1 MGDMAFTE
9 EFDVVVVG
17 AGHAGCEAAMAAAR
31 MGLRTAL
38 FTLNLDL
45 IAQMS
50 CNPAIGGIAK
60 GHLVREVDALG
71 GVMGEVAD
79 ACGIQFRLLNTSRG
93 PAVWS
98 PRAQCDKALYRVKM
112 REVLE
117 GQRGLFIKQAE
128 VVDLVVVEGAGGADG
143 SHPTHRDEAAMDG
156 AREGLGRA
164 QEGGRAAH
172 DAHVSEARHGAPR
185 VVEGVR
191 LRDGRVVYAKATVV
205 TTGTFLNG
213 LIHCGEQQYA
223 AGRSGEPASVLL
235 GEALKRL
242 GLREC
247 RLKTG
252 TPPRLDGRTIDWT
265 KFEEQPGDTD
275 PTPFSFRAG
284 MKGGAGGFRPTH
296 RDEAA
301 MNGAGGNLG
310 SDGLQPTHHDR
321 AVMNG
326 ARDHLGRVER
336 TTEILSEAQNDAS
349 LEGEVGSW
357 VPELR
362 QVSCYIATTTPETLK
377 LIRENVH
384 RSPMYTGQIHAT
396 GPRYCP
402 SIEDK
407 IVRFPEKTSHQFF
420 LEPEGLNT
428 HEVYVNGMS
437 TSLPMEVQA
446 AMVHSIP
453 GLENAEMLRPGYAI
467 EYDAIDPTEL
477 DRTLGVKKYEGLFL
491 AGQINGTSGY
501 EEAACQGLMAGINAA
516 LWAKEILHPTHRDGT
531 AMNGAPGL
539 RDSVHPTHDGEAAM
553 NGAPGLRDSVHPT
566 HDGEAAMNGAPE
578 SLGFTGFTLDRTEGY
593 TGILIDDLISKGT
606 NEPYRMFTSRAEFRL
621 HLRIDNADRRLT
633 PHGRRLGLI
642 GDEAWAAYEAKMAR
656 AAAFERVLE
665 QKVGDRADAVVEL
678 LGEAL
683 RGDVTG
689 LKAQTFAQ
697 VLKRPEVTV
706 EGLWPVLRGVVEEV
720 RELGVWVGRGASYI
734 LPMPMEPSWMGH
746 LSVSAEREKTDAGV
760 LRSAQN
766 DSDEIRGRLPAW
778 VRNEMK
784 TVETEIKYAGY
795 LEQQRR
801 SMAKL
806 KRDEERVIPAW
817 FDYKACSGLS
827 REMVE
832 TLGRVR
838 PRTLGQASRIQG
850 VTPAAVT
857 LVNCFIEIQ
866 ARRQTA

>member
-1 MGDMAFTE
+1 ME
-9 EFDVVVVG
+9 QFDVVVVG

-31 MGLRTAL
+31 MGLRTAI

-117 GQRGLFIKQAE
+117 GQKNLFIKQAE
-128 VVDLVVVEGAGGADG
+128 VVDLLVE
-143 SHPTHRDEAAMDG
+143 EMV
-156 AREGLGRA
+156 E
-164 QEGGRAAH
+164 
-172 DAHVSEARHGAPR
+172 AHVPEAGHGAPGFISPRR
-185 VVEGVR
+185 VVRGLK
-191 LRDGRVVYAKATVV
+191 LRDGRVIHAAATVV

-213 LIHCGEQQYA
+213 LIHCGEQQYT

-235 GEALKRL
+235 GESLKRL

-252 TPPRLDGRTIDWT
+252 TPPRLDGRTIDWS
-265 KFEEQPGDTD
+265 KFQEQPGDVD
-275 PTPFSFRAG
+275 PTPFSFRTAIA
-284 MKGGAGGFRPTH
+284 KGGRPPLRQIVCH
-296 RDEAA
+296 IA
-301 MNGAGGNLG
+301 
-310 SDGLQPTHHDR
+310 H
-321 AVMNG
+321 
-326 ARDHLGRVER
+326 
-336 TTEILSEAQNDAS
+336 TTE
-349 LEGEVGSW
+349 
-357 VPELR
+357 
-362 QVSCYIATTTPETLK
+362 ETLR

-384 RSPMYTGQIHAT
+384 RSPMYTGQIEAI

-407 IVRFPEKTSHQFF
+407 IVRFPEKTRHQFF

-428 HEVYVNGMS
+428 HEVYINGMS

-446 AMVHSIP
+446 AMVRSIP

-477 DRTLGVKKYEGLFL
+477 DRRLRVKSIAGLYL

-516 LWAKEILHPTHRDGT
+516 L
-531 AMNGAPGL
+531 
-539 RDSVHPTHDGEAAM
+539 SVRGQD
-553 NGAPGLRDSVHPT
+553 
-566 HDGEAAMNGAPE
+566 
-578 SLGFTGFTLDRTEGY
+578 GFTLDRTEAY

-642 GDEAWAAYEAKMAR
+642 GDGDWVEYERKQAR
-656 AAAFERVLE
+656 GAAFERVLHTARARAE
-665 QKVGDRADAVVEL
+665 ELPVALLERLAGDAAGVS
-678 LGEAL
+678 G
-683 RGDVTG
+683 
-689 LKAQTFAQ
+689 QTFAQ
-697 VLKRPEVTV
+697 FLKRPEVSV
-706 EGLWPVLRGVVEEV
+706 EELAPVLR
-720 RELGVWVGRGASYI
+720 
-734 LPMPMEPSWMGH
+734 
-746 LSVSAEREKTDAGV
+746 ERLADEGV
-760 LRSAQN
+760 LAEWVAAMDHVSLDLKESGRASRDAHVPE
-766 DSDEIRGRLPAW
+766 SGHGAPGSVARLPAW

-784 TVETEIKYAGY
+784 TVETEIKYSGY
-795 LEQQRR
+795 LDQQRR
-801 SMAKL
+801 SMEKMRKA
-806 KRDEERVIPAW
+806 ERRAIPGW
-817 FDYKACSGLS
+817 FDYGAVSGLS
-827 REMVE
+827 TEMKE
-832 TLGRVR
+832 TLVRVR
-838 PRTLGQASRIQG
+838 PQTLGQASRIAG
-850 VTPAAVT
+850 VTPAAVS
-857 LVNCFIEIQ
+857 LIHVYIEIQ
-866 ARRQTA
+866 RKKQIA

>member
-1 MGDMAFTE
+1 MAFTE

-79 ACGIQFRLLNTSRG
+79 ATGIQFRLLNTSRG

-117 GQRGLFIKQAE
+117 GQKNLFIKQAE
-128 VVDLVVVEGAGGADG
+128 VVDLIVEDSESTTQQGGEF
-143 SHPTHRDEAAMDG
+143 SPK
-156 AREGLGRA
+156 
-164 QEGGRAAH
+164 
-172 DAHVSEARHGAPR
+172 R
-185 VVEGVR
+185 VVRGLK
-191 LRDGRVVYAKATVV
+191 LRDGRVIHAAATIV

-213 LIHCGEQQYA
+213 LIHCGEQQYT

-265 KFEEQPGDTD
+265 QFQEQPGDED
-275 PTPFSFRAG
+275 PTPFSFRT
-284 MKGGAGGFRPTH
+284 K
-296 RDEAA
+296 
-301 MNGAGGNLG
+301 
-310 SDGLQPTHHDR
+310 
-321 AVMNG
+321 
-326 ARDHLGRVER
+326 
-336 TTEILSEAQNDAS
+336 EI
-349 LEGEVGSW
+349 
-357 VPELR
+357 PLR
-362 QVSCYIATTTPETLK
+362 QINCHIAHTTPETLR

-384 RSPMYTGQIHAT
+384 RSPMYTGQIEAI

-407 IVRFPEKTSHQFF
+407 IVRFPEKTRHQFF

-428 HEVYVNGMS
+428 HEVYINGMS
-437 TSLPMEVQA
+437 TSLPMEIQT
-446 AMVHSIP
+446 AMVRSIP
-453 GLENAEMLRPGYAI
+453 GLESAEMLRPGYAI

-477 DRTLGVKKYEGLFL
+477 DRTLRVKSFAGLYL

-516 LWAKEILHPTHRDGT
+516 LAVR
-531 AMNGAPGL
+531 
-539 RDSVHPTHDGEAAM
+539 GE
-553 NGAPGLRDSVHPT
+553 D
-566 HDGEAAMNGAPE
+566 
-578 SLGFTGFTLDRTEGY
+578 GFTLDRTEAY

-621 HLRIDNADRRLT
+621 HLRIDNADSRLT

-642 GDEAWAAYEAKMAR
+642 DDAAWAEYEVKQAR
-656 AAAFERVLE
+656 AAAFER
-665 QKVGDRADAVVEL
+665 L
-678 LGEAL
+678 LGSARVRAEELPSAL
-683 RGDVTG
+683 RERLDGDAAG
-689 LKAQTFAQ
+689 ISGQTFAQ
-697 VLKRPEVTV
+697 LLKRPEVPI
-706 EGLWPVLRGVVEEV
+706 EEIALVLRERLRDADEV
-720 RELGVWVGRGASYI
+720 LGGWVAA
-734 LPMPMEPSWMGH
+734 M
-746 LSVSAEREKTDAGV
+746 DAVGD
-760 LRSAQN
+760 AK
-766 DSDEIRGRLPAW
+766 LPAW
-778 VRNEMK
+778 VRNEIK
-784 TVETEIKYAGY
+784 TVETEIKYSGY
-795 LEQQRR
+795 LDQQRR
-801 SMAKL
+801 SMEKMRRAE
-806 KRDEERVIPAW
+806 KRGIPGW
-817 FDYKACSGLS
+817 FDYSTVSGLS
-827 REMVE
+827 SEMKE
-832 TLGRVR
+832 ILSRVR
-838 PRTLGQASRIQG
+838 PQTIGQASRIAG
-850 VTPAAVT
+850 VTPAAVS
-857 LVNCFIEIQ
+857 LIHVYIEIQ
-866 ARRQTA
+866 GRARVA

>member
-1 MGDMAFTE
+1 VSFTE
-9 EFDVVVVG
+9 QYDVVVVG
-17 AGHAGCEAAMAAAR
+17 AGHAGCEAAVAAAR
-31 MGLRTAL
+31 MGLRTAI

-98 PRAQCDKALYRVKM
+98 PRAQCDKALYRVRM

-117 GQRGLFIKQAE
+117 GQRNLFIKQAE
-128 VVDLVVVEGAGGADG
+128 VVDLVVEDVVADETAGP
-143 SHPTHRDEAAMDG
+143 STAAAKYAASAQDDTS
-156 AREGLGRA
+156 GRR
-164 QEGGRAAH
+164 Q
-172 DAHVSEARHGAPR
+172 PR
-185 VVEGVR
+185 VVRGLK
-191 LRDGRVVYAKATVV
+191 LRDGRVVLAGATIV

-213 LIHCGEQQYA
+213 LIHCGEQQYT

-235 GEALKRL
+235 GESLKRL

-265 KFEEQPGDTD
+265 QFQEQPGDAD
-275 PTPFSFRAG
+275 PTPFSFRSPFA
-284 MKGGAGGFRPTH
+284 KGGALPLRQINCH
-296 RDEAA
+296 IA
-301 MNGAGGNLG
+301 
-310 SDGLQPTHHDR
+310 H
-321 AVMNG
+321 
-326 ARDHLGRVER
+326 
-336 TTEILSEAQNDAS
+336 TTE
-349 LEGEVGSW
+349 
-357 VPELR
+357 
-362 QVSCYIATTTPETLK
+362 ETLR

-384 RSPMYTGQIHAT
+384 RSPMYTGQIEAI

-407 IVRFPEKTSHQFF
+407 IVRFPEKTRHQFF

-428 HEVYVNGMS
+428 HEVYINGMS

-446 AMVHSIP
+446 AMVRSIP

-477 DRTLGVKKYEGLFL
+477 DRTLRVKSFDGLYL

-516 LWAKEILHPTHRDGT
+516 L
-531 AMNGAPGL
+531 
-539 RDSVHPTHDGEAAM
+539 SVRGE
-553 NGAPGLRDSVHPT
+553 P
-566 HDGEAAMNGAPE
+566 
-578 SLGFTGFTLDRTEGY
+578 GFTLDRTEAY

-642 GDEAWAAYEAKMAR
+642 DDAAWADYEAKQAR
-656 AAAFERVLE
+656 AVAFET
-665 QKVGDRADAVVEL
+665 L
-678 LGEAL
+678 LGTARVRAEELPEGLLA
-683 RGDVTG
+683 RMDGDAAGVTG
-689 LKAQTFAQ
+689 QTFAQ
-697 VLKRPEVTV
+697 LVKRPEVPI
-706 EGLWPVLRGVVEEV
+706 EELAPLLQARMSGV
-720 RELGVWVGRGASYI
+720 
-734 LPMPMEPSWMGH
+734 MEPWVAAMG
-746 LSVSAEREKTDAGV
+746 SGE
-760 LRSAQN
+760 
-766 DSDEIRGRLPAW
+766 RLPSW

-784 TVETEIKYAGY
+784 TVETEIKYSGY
-795 LEQQRR
+795 LDQQRR
-801 SMAKL
+801 SMEKMKKA
-806 KRDEERVIPAW
+806 ERRAIPEW
-817 FDYKACSGLS
+817 FDYSSVSGLS
-827 REMVE
+827 TEMKQV
-832 TLGRVR
+832 LSRVR
-838 PRTLGQASRIQG
+838 PQTLGQASRIAG
-850 VTPAAVT
+850 VTPAAVS
-857 LVNCFIEIQ
+857 LIHVYIEIQ
-866 ARRQTA
+866 GKRQAAVG

>member
-1 MGDMAFTE
+1 
-9 EFDVVVVG
+9 
-17 AGHAGCEAAMAAAR
+17 MAAAR

-71 GVMGEVAD
+71 GIMGEVAD

-117 GQRGLFIKQAE
+117 GQKGLFIKQAE
-128 VVDLVVVEGAGGADG
+128 VVDLVVEGAEFAITAGPSTPLRSAQDDNSVEG
-143 SHPTHRDEAAMDG
+143 R
-156 AREGLGRA
+156 
-164 QEGGRAAH
+164 
-172 DAHVSEARHGAPR
+172 R
-185 VVEGVR
+185 VTGVR
-191 LRDGRVVYAKATVV
+191 LRDGRVIHAKATVV

-252 TPPRLDGRTIDWT
+252 TPPRLDGRTIDWS
-265 KFEEQPGDTD
+265 KFEEQPGDAD
-275 PTPFSFRAG
+275 PTPFSFRFQVPRTRG
-284 MKGGAGGFRPTH
+284 QG
-296 RDEAA
+296 EATT
-301 MNGAGGNLG
+301 N
-310 SDGLQPTHHDR
+310 
-321 AVMNG
+321 
-326 ARDHLGRVER
+326 
-336 TTEILSEAQNDAS
+336 TEILSRAQNDAS
-349 LEGEVGSW
+349 KVGGGASTW

-362 QVSCYIATTTPETLK
+362 QVSCHIATTTPETLR

-384 RSPMYTGQIHAT
+384 RSPMYTGQIGAV

-407 IVRFPEKTSHQFF
+407 IVRFPEKTQHQFF

-477 DRTLGVKKYEGLFL
+477 ERTLKVKKYDGLFL

-516 LWAKEILHPTHRDGT
+516 LSVKGE
-531 AMNGAPGL
+531 PG
-539 RDSVHPTHDGEAAM
+539 
-553 NGAPGLRDSVHPT
+553 
-566 HDGEAAMNGAPE
+566 
-578 SLGFTGFTLDRTEGY
+578 FWLDRTEGY

-606 NEPYRMFTSRAEFRL
+606 NEPYRMFTSRAEYRL

-642 GDEAWAAYEAKMAR
+642 DDAAWAAYEAKLAR
-656 AAAFERVLE
+656 ATAFESLLMGTRVDL
-665 QKVGDRADAVVEL
+665 DALPAEL
-678 LGEAL
+678 VATL
-683 RGDVTG
+683 RGDVAG
-689 LKAQTFAQ
+689 LRVQTYAQM
-697 VLKRPEVTV
+697 LKRPEVTV
-706 EGLWPVLRGVVEEV
+706 EALWPVLREMVAAMA
-720 RELGVWVGRGASYI
+720 ELRAWVAT
-734 LPMPMEPSWMGH
+734 PFVTMEPSRMGYPD
-746 LSVSAEREKTDAGV
+746 SVK
-760 LRSAQN
+760 
-766 DSDEIRGRLPAW
+766 LPAW

-795 LEQQRR
+795 LEQQRK

-806 KRDEERVIPAW
+806 KRDEDRVIPAW
-817 FDYKACSGLS
+817 FDYAACSGLS

-832 TLGRVR
+832 KLGKVR
-838 PRTLGQASRIQG
+838 PKTLGQASRIQG

-857 LVNCFIEIQ
+857 LVNCYIEIQ
-866 ARRQTA
+866 AKRKPMSQNRDMGHPQSV